1 VTFTLPE
8 GVMPPADLGAR
19 RMAGGV
25 MEFAPED
32 LTVALH
38 RLTGWALDS
47 SLSLESL
54 RVLRPSLEDVYLQ
67 LTSSTRPALQVDDPS
82 DPSED

>member
-1 VTFTLPE
+1 
-8 GVMPPADLGAR
+8 
-19 RMAGGV
+19 
-25 MEFAPED
+25 MEFAPDD

-38 RLTGWALDS
+38 QLTGWALER

-67 LTSSTRPALQVDDPS
+67 LTSPTRPALKIDDPS
-82 DPSED
+82 DPSQD

>member
-1 VTFTLPE
+1 
-8 GVMPPADLGAR
+8 
-19 RMAGGV
+19 
-25 MEFAPED
+25 MELAPDD

-47 SLSLESL
+47 SLSLDSL

-67 LTSSTRPALQVDDPS
+67 LPSPRLPALQVDDPS
-82 DPSED
+82 DPSGD

>member
-1 VTFTLPE
+1 
-8 GVMPPADLGAR
+8 
-19 RMAGGV
+19 